1 MLRRRKARGTDAAAQ
16 RCGSHALHSSDLRTL
31 LKLRYIDRSVVISIS
46 ILVACLCVGLSDAL
60 PERRCGTLDIRN
72 HPSQGYKLAGHK
84 SISSNHVNC
93 SVLEGSLVLSLIQ
106 NANVTEADFPTFH
119 HLREIT
125 GSLLIFHVRKLS
137 TLSRIFPNLRIIGGQ
152 NLIQHFSLIIYQNED
167 LTDIGL
173 TKLRLIRNGGVRI
186 AENNKMC
193 YSRYIDWK
201 HLMAGPLNDILV
213 DDAVEIGVGEGKIQS
228 CTDDCDVEDESK
240 CRRVSHS
247 RGEQLSCW
255 NRNVCQEDCPYDR
268 VNGSVGPGC
277 ADSNGA
283 KCHDQCVAGCTVP
296 NDDRACYGC
305 LHYNHDGTCVEKC
318 PPHLFVYLN
327 RRCITEAECDSMTAL
342 RGGKDVHKPAE
353 GVCATIC
360 PEGLEED
367 PNNKRRCRKCAGEC
381 VRKCPG
387 NITVDSMS
395 KAMQLKHCSV
405 IEGYVEVEMR
415 VGMSTVAASQ
425 LTEVF
430 GKITTIDGYFVVRLS
445 PSFVNLHMFRSL
457 TRITGR
463 SLYRDKYAMSI
474 FENSNLQKLFPPDN
488 RLIIDTGSVQFQN
501 NRMLCYSRIK
511 ELMMKLGREH
521 ELAEEDQSLSYYSNG
536 DKAICEDSSFNLTVV
551 ESAVSQTAFT
561 LRWPALNTSDIDH
574 RKFLGYDILYKEV
587 EWEDPNLS
595 IDDDRSSCQDTDSWY
610 YHFEG
615 VNDNIERVNG
625 TGPEYVTAMIGN
637 SHIKPHTLYAV
648 YVTTK
653 MVRHQGARNAVSN
666 IAVEWD
672 PPAQPNGDISHYV
685 VSWRAVNDEYMNEN
699 VGAAVCHDDVSR
711 NLDPPLGPIVEGM
724 RDTTTTPAPRA
735 VSVLMGSSGAET
747 QPDTCPKSE
756 GCCKCP
762 SKVLSGELDEGVE
775 SQTAFENAVHNVV
788 FVQKRDVS
796 RQRRAIVADSPT
808 NRSPGALPSGGDKGT
823 IKDIVS
829 ELPNKTEAVKN
840 DVISANVTSTSFT
853 IKGLKHYT
861 RYFVQVTVCQDPT
874 APETHC
880 STKRAWRYVRTK
892 PIVDADRVDNSTINV
907 EVLNGTSNIRIT
919 WMKPVAPNGMIV
931 AYKVKVINTA
941 KQSTPVDQCIPAS
954 SEWSPNVNGA
964 VFEGLNDGD
973 YRVEL
978 RTVSLAGVSQPAFA
992 EKLFEIYSPG
1002 FWTLKNI
1009 LLSLL
1014 FVLLFAVTVGIVGY
1028 FFVKKYYSQK
1038 VKEYAT
1044 QLISANPE
1052 YLSQADVYK
1061 PDEWELQRSDLTLEC
1076 EIGRGTFGKVYRG
1089 YGNNVLSRCGDT
1101 FGLCAIKTVTET
1113 ANSAERLHFLLE
1125 ANVMKSFSAEAFIV
1139 KLYGVVSDGQPVLVV
1154 MEMME
1159 KGNLRDYLRSR
1170 RPGAEEN
1177 VDNLPVPTTAE
1188 YYEWAAQ
1195 IADGMAYLESIRF
1208 CHRDLAARNCMVH
1221 ANNTVKIGD
1230 FGMARDIYYHE
1241 YYKPNGKRLMPVRW
1255 MAPESLRDGTFDMK
1269 SDVWSYGI
1277 VLYEMLTLGQQPYQ
1291 GLANEEVLSFIGIS
1305 RKTLDRP
1312 MDCPDFWYELMVEC
1326 WRYVPRDRPTFRQ
1339 IVEHLLPLAS
1349 EQFREASWIYNH
1361 PATDYVT
1368 DSEPNYVSEDHGTH
1382 LLNANENTDEV
1393 QYRLMNRVGGARPR
1407 WGEGDSLDTDCEAED
1422 EV

>member
-1 MLRRRKARGTDAAAQ
+1 MCLVSVVPLLPILQQTAAQ
-16 RCGSHALHSSDLRTL
+16 
-31 LKLRYIDRSVVISIS
+31 
-46 ILVACLCVGLSDAL
+46 
-60 PERRCGTLDIRN
+60 
-72 HPSQGYKLAGHK
+72 
-84 SISSNHVNC
+84 
-93 SVLEGSLVLSLIQ
+93 
-106 NANVTEADFPTFH
+106 
-119 HLREIT
+119 
-125 GSLLIFHVRKLS
+125 
-137 TLSRIFPNLRIIGGQ
+137 
-152 NLIQHFSLIIYQNED
+152 
-167 LTDIGL
+167 
-173 TKLRLIRNGGVRI
+173 
-186 AENNKMC
+186 
-193 YSRYIDWK
+193 
-201 HLMAGPLNDILV
+201 
-213 DDAVEIGVGEGKIQS
+213 
-228 CTDDCDVEDESK
+228 
-240 CRRVSHS
+240 
-247 RGEQLSCW
+247 
-255 NRNVCQEDCPYDR
+255 
-268 VNGSVGPGC
+268 
-277 ADSNGA
+277 
-283 KCHDQCVAGCTVP
+283 
-296 NDDRACYGC
+296 
-305 LHYNHDGTCVEKC
+305 
-318 PPHLFVYLN
+318 
-327 RRCITEAECDSMTAL
+327 
-342 RGGKDVHKPAE
+342 
-353 GVCATIC
+353 
-360 PEGLEED
+360 
-367 PNNKRRCRKCAGEC
+367 
-381 VRKCPG
+381 
-387 NITVDSMS
+387 
-395 KAMQLKHCSV
+395 
-405 IEGYVEVEMR
+405 
-415 VGMSTVAASQ
+415 
-425 LTEVF
+425 
-430 GKITTIDGYFVVRLS
+430 
-445 PSFVNLHMFRSL
+445 
-457 TRITGR
+457 
-463 SLYRDKYAMSI
+463 
-474 FENSNLQKLFPPDN
+474 
-488 RLIIDTGSVQFQN
+488 
-501 NRMLCYSRIK
+501 
-511 ELMMKLGREH
+511 
-521 ELAEEDQSLSYYSNG
+521 
-536 DKAICEDSSFNLTVV
+536 
-551 ESAVSQTAFT
+551 
-561 LRWPALNTSDIDH
+561 
-574 RKFLGYDILYKEV
+574 
-587 EWEDPNLS
+587 
-595 IDDDRSSCQDTDSWY
+595 
-610 YHFEG
+610 
-615 VNDNIERVNG
+615 
-625 TGPEYVTAMIGN
+625 
-637 SHIKPHTLYAV
+637 
-648 YVTTK
+648 
-653 MVRHQGARNAVSN
+653 
-666 IAVEWD
+666 
-672 PPAQPNGDISHYV
+672 
-685 VSWRAVNDEYMNEN
+685 
-699 VGAAVCHDDVSR
+699 
-711 NLDPPLGPIVEGM
+711 
-724 RDTTTTPAPRA
+724 
-735 VSVLMGSSGAET
+735 
-747 QPDTCPKSE
+747 
-756 GCCKCP
+756 
-762 SKVLSGELDEGVE
+762 
-775 SQTAFENAVHNVV
+775 
-788 FVQKRDVS
+788 
-796 RQRRAIVADSPT
+796 
-808 NRSPGALPSGGDKGT
+808 
-823 IKDIVS
+823 
-829 ELPNKTEAVKN
+829 LPNKTEAVKN